1 MKNSQPEIANRVDF
15 KVRQLEFA
23 SYIRDPEN
31 NPAPADVKA
40 QRMAMYRELFFNNVE
55 SFLSSSFPVLRSILD
70 DNRWFGLAQDFF
82 ASHRCQSPYFSEIP
96 EEFLDYLQN
105 ERDNPDDLPFLLELA
120 HYEWVETALAIAKMD
135 VIANSRGDIDNLLNE
150 RIALSPLAWPLAYQY
165 PVQQLSPDFLPTV
178 APEQPTFLIVYRNI
192 DDEVHFSQIT
202 GITYRLLQLI
212 QENEGLTA
220 EDYLRQVAQEANH
233 PDPALIMEGGL
244 AILKE
249 WAEKTIITIIA

>member
-1 MKNSQPEIANRVDF
+1 MKNSQPETAGRVDF
-15 KVRQLEFA
+15 KAKQLEFA
-23 SYIRDPEN
+23 AYIRDPEN

-40 QRMAMYRELFFNNVE
+40 QRMTMYRELFFNNVE
-55 SFLSSSFPVLRSILD
+55 SFLSSSFPVLREILD
-70 DNRWFGLAQDFF
+70 DKQWFALAQDFF

-105 ERDNPDDLPFLLELA
+105 ERDNPEDLPFLLELA
-120 HYEWVETALAIAKMD
+120 HYEWVETALAIAK
-135 VIANSRGDIDNLLNE
+135 VEVVANSRDDIDALLYK

-165 PVQQLSPDFLPTV
+165 PVHQISPDFLPTV
-178 APEQPTFLIVYRNI
+178 PPDQPTFLIVYRNI

-212 QENEGLTA
+212 QENEGLNA
-220 EDYLRQVAQEANH
+220 EDYLKQVVQEANH

-244 AILKE
+244 TILKE

>member
-1 MKNSQPEIANRVDF
+1 MKSSQPDTAKRVDF
-15 KVRQLEFA
+15 KAKQLEFA
-23 SYIRDPEN
+23 AYIRDPEN

-40 QRMAMYRELFFNNVE
+40 QRMVMYRELFFNNVE
-55 SFLSSSFPVLRSILD
+55 SFLSSSFPVLRRILD
-70 DNRWFGLAQDFF
+70 DQRWFKLAQDFF
-82 ASHRCQSPYFSEIP
+82 VSHRCQSPYFSEIP

-105 ERDNPDDLPFLLELA
+105 ERDNPEDLPFLLELA
-120 HYEWVETALAIAKMD
+120 HYEWVETALAIAKVD
-135 VIANSRGDIDNLLNE
+135 VAANSRDNIDTLLHK

-165 PVQQLSPDFLPTV
+165 PVHQISPDFVPTA

-212 QENEGLTA
+212 HENEGLTA
-220 EDYLRQVAQEANH
+220 EDYLKQVAQETNH
-233 PDPALIMEGGL
+233 PDPALIMDGGL

>member
-1 MKNSQPEIANRVDF
+1 MKNSQPETAGRVGF
-15 KVRQLEFA
+15 KAKQLEFA
-23 SYIRDPEN
+23 AYIRDPEN

-40 QRMAMYRELFFNNVE
+40 QRMTMYRELFFNNVE
-55 SFLSSSFPVLRSILD
+55 SFLSSSFPVLREILD
-70 DNRWFGLAQDFF
+70 DKQWFALAQDFF

-105 ERDNPDDLPFLLELA
+105 ERDNPEDLPFLLELA
-120 HYEWVETALAIAKMD
+120 HYEWVETALAIAK
-135 VIANSRGDIDNLLNE
+135 VEVVANSRDDIDALLYK

-165 PVQQLSPDFLPTV
+165 PVHQISPDFLPTV
-178 APEQPTFLIVYRNI
+178 PPDQPTFLIVYRNI

-220 EDYLRQVAQEANH
+220 EDYLKQVTQETNH

>member
-1 MKNSQPEIANRVDF
+1 MKNSQPDTAKRVDF
-15 KVRQLEFA
+15 KAKQLEFA
-23 SYIRDPEN
+23 AYIRDPEN

-70 DNRWFGLAQDFF
+70 DPQWFKLAQDFF

-105 ERDNPDDLPFLLELA
+105 ERDNPEDLPFLLELA
-120 HYEWVETALAIAKMD
+120 HYEWVETALAIAKVN
-135 VIANSRGDIDNLLNE
+135 VIANSRNDIDTLPHK

-165 PVQQLSPDFLPTV
+165 PVHQISPDFVPTV

-212 QENEGLTA
+212 QENEGLMA
-220 EDYLRQVAQEANH
+220 EDYLKQVAQEANH
-233 PDPALIMEGGL
+233 PDPAQIMEGGL

-249 WAEKTIITIIA
+249 WAEKTIITVNA